1 MAFFPQAVYNQ
12 DQSSFTPLFRLLHD
26 FDSYSQSQQGNAKTS
41 SRAGSL
47 PHWQPTFDVR
57 ETTEAYELYG
67 ELPGVNKE
75 HVNIDFTEPQT
86 LQIRGKSE
94 RKYTAATPHARQIE
108 DSVMSG
114 ALDHSDDDKTRKNA
128 RKVTVEDGDD
138 EEWSNAG
145 HSAPGSPKSTTVEVE
160 QPTPVQQKRV
170 DHAKYWLAERKVG
183 EFSRT
188 FNFPNRVDQD
198 GVRASFQ
205 DGILSIIVPKAKK
218 HEARRIVIS

>member
-26 FDSYSQSQQGNAKTS
+26 FDSYSQSQGNPKTG
-41 SRAGSL
+41 RPDNRTVSL
-47 PHWQPTFDVR
+47 PHWQPAFDVR
-57 ETTEAYELYG
+57 ETTDSYELYG

-86 LQIRGKSE
+86 LQIRGRSE
-94 RKYTAATPHARQIE
+94 RNYMAATPHARQIE
-108 DSVMSG
+108 DS
-114 ALDHSDDDKTRKNA
+114 DDKTRKVA
-128 RKVTVEDGDD
+128 RRVTVEDEDE
-138 EEWSNAG
+138 EEWS
-145 HSAPGSPKSTTVEVE
+145 APETPKSTTVEVE
-160 QPTPVQQKRV
+160 RPTAVQPK
-170 DHAKYWLAERKVG
+170 DHAKYWLSERKVG

-188 FNFPNRVDQD
+188 FNFPTRVDQD

-218 HEARRIVIS
+218 HEARRILIS